1 MNRITHIERDFVLKR
16 LEDDGTFEGYASVF
30 GVEDH
35 HGETVVKGAFQ
46 KCLAAGRKI
55 RMFWQHDRDQ
65 PIGIYKDA
73 REDDHGLY
81 VKGKLTRG
89 VQKADEAYL
98 LMQDEAV
105 DSMSIGAYVIKDRIT
120 DHKRM
125 KRDFLELDLREISVV
140 TIPALDAA
148 RITSV
153 KSLSDVGD
161 IPELEAYLRDV
172 GGFSVKEAK
181 TIISKA
187 KAGTRQRDVDD
198 KAIQQLQ
205 QAINNLRG

>member
-1 MNRITHIERDFVLKR
+1 
-16 LEDDGTFEGYASVF
+16 
-30 GVEDH
+30 
-35 HGETVVKGAFQ
+35 
-46 KCLAAGRKI
+46 
-55 RMFWQHDRDQ
+55 
-65 PIGIYKDA
+65 
-73 REDDHGLY
+73 
-81 VKGKLTRG
+81 
-89 VQKADEAYL
+89 
-98 LMQDEAV
+98 
-105 DSMSIGAYVIKDRIT
+105 
-120 DHKRM
+120 M

-140 TIPALDAA
+140 TMPALDAA